1 MLDFLKLTDN
11 KVLYRII
18 CDLRSNIVGAQGL
31 IPMLTPLGA
40 ELLKSPAGK
49 LSLKEEPAGKVRV
62 FAMVTA
68 WDQAV
73 LQPLH
78 QAIFSALKLVP
89 NDATFNQEASVN
101 RCMIKAKE
109 ANASWGYDLSAATD
123 RLPLLLQ
130 KMILNHFLPLLGD
143 LWGTLLTDRDYSLKG
158 GKKYPTATGIYR
170 YSTGQPMGALSSW
183 AMLALTHHLIAQL
196 AAYRARAKRG
206 FVNNPNEWV
215 GP

>member
-1 MLDFLKLTDN
+1 MLSFLKLTNN

-18 CDLRSNIVGAQGL
+18 TDLRTGIVGAQGL
-31 IPMLTPLGA
+31 IPMLTPLGQ

-78 QAIFSALKLVP
+78 LAIFAALKFVP

-109 ANASWGYDLSAATD
+109 ANGSWGYDLSAATD

-130 KMILNHFLPLLGD
+130 KMILNHFLPSLGD
-143 LWGTLLTDRDYSLKG
+143 LWGTLLTSRDYSLKG

-196 AAYRARAKRG
+196 AAYRARAKAG
-206 FVNNPNEWV
+206 FVYNPNEWV